1 MKAGQATAKYSKDGE
16 GRELRFVLLID
27 EADRVMRYKFENLRN
42 ILKEGRE
49 FGVSVILSTQ
59 SIGDFTKAD
68 YGYEEQV
75 LTWMIH
81 QVPEFKQ
88 AFTQAIGLPDLTSQD
103 KEKVLALEQDD
114 ALYKAA
120 DSKTATFLRGKK
132 FYERND
138 WETLE

>member
-1 MKAGQATAKYSKDGE
+1 
-16 GRELRFVLLID
+16 
-27 EADRVMRYKFENLRN
+27 
-42 ILKEGRE
+42 
-49 FGVSVILSTQ
+49 
-59 SIGDFTKAD
+59 
-68 YGYEEQV
+68 
-75 LTWMIH
+75 MIH

-88 AFTQAIGLPDLTSQD
+88 AFTQAIGLPDLTNQD